1 MYHSIGPRVN
11 LALVGMKN
19 YGVIS
24 GLGYV
29 SCSIVMALYSRTSLS
44 RMAKIQ
50 GICPGQRIIRDNE
63 LRFGSKQFRIQRIS
77 SGTAGD
83 PVERGPGEGG
93 ATVYAPPLAGVFARL
108 ASGGENGHYT

>member
-1 MYHSIGPRVN
+1 
-11 LALVGMKN
+11 
-19 YGVIS
+19 
-24 GLGYV
+24 
-29 SCSIVMALYSRTSLS
+29 MALYSRTSLS